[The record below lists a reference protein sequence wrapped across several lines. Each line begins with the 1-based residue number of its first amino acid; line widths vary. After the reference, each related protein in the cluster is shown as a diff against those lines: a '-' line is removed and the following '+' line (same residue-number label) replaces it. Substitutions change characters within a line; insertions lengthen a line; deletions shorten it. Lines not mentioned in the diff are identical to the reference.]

1 MINSRVRTLCLG
13 VAVLLLG
20 AAAATRSPQPEARA
34 DITASAIVNAPI
46 VRIASPFNGLVEH
59 AAPARGAAVHPGDR
73 LVRVKATQDDR
84 QTLSELKT
92 RLASMQRQIAVTHG
106 HIKAL
111 SDARAELQTRMD
123 NYRTGTIDR
132 LAAQLKEAEALHN
145 IFKARLAQSDDSL
158 QRQQQLKTKGYASQ
172 ANFDAATASAIVA
185 KNDVAAS
192 AARIQRIRVD
202 LESAKRGVFVGDARD
217 DVPYSQQRDDEI
229 MLRLV
234 DLDAKLKSLQATSQ
248 EIQGQL
254 AAEVKR
260 VAVGE
265 VYDQTASMT
274 GVVLET
280 ASMQGA
286 PVRAGDPLVNVL
298 DCGRTFLEVSLDESQ
313 TAGITPGD
321 TAKVR
326 LPGVEAAIDAKVRG
340 LRGAIASAAGDQ
352 SGAESLPPTS
362 GQAIVLVDLPMSADS
377 GSMQSFC
384 HVGRTAEVVF
394 ERSRKQPTRTAK
406 QPKPKAPVRRD
417 ISALDGVIPA
427 SVIPASTR

>member
-1 MINSRVRTLCLG
+1 
-13 VAVLLLG
+13 VLLLG
-20 AAAATRSPQPEARA
+20 AAAATRSPQPEAEA
-34 DITASAIVNAPI
+34 EITASAIVNAPI
-46 VRIASPFNGLVEH
+46 VRIASPFDGLVEH
-59 AAPARGAAVHPGDR
+59 AAPARGVAVHPGDK

-84 QTLSELKT
+84 QILSELKT
-92 RLASMQRQIAVTHG
+92 RMASMQRQIAVTHG
-106 HIKAL
+106 HIEAL
-111 SDARAELQTRMD
+111 SNARAELQTRMD

-145 IFKARLAQSDDSL
+145 IFRARLAQSDDAL

-172 ANFDAATASAIVA
+172 ANFDAASASAIVA

-192 AARIQRIRVD
+192 AARMQRIRVD

-234 DLDAKLKSLQATSQ
+234 DLDAKLQSLQATSQ
-248 EIQGQL
+248 ELQGQL

-313 TAGITPGD
+313 TAGINPGD

-326 LPGVEAAIDAKVRG
+326 LPGVAIAIDAKVRG
-340 LRGAIASAAGDQ
+340 LRGAIAAAAGDH

-362 GQAIVLVDLPMSADS
+362 GQAIVLVDLPISADN

-394 ERSRKQPTRTAK
+394 ERSPTQPTRTAK

-417 ISALDGVIPA
+417 ISALG